1 MFFKIDCLQNLGV
14 TQKFEIREK
23 LNFKMCACTILERKT
38 HSPERPS
45 PKGVPKS
52 LAWREKAQKMNQVI
66 QWVLSDRKKR

>member
-1 MFFKIDCLQNLGV
+1 LLTELRGNP
-14 TQKFEIREK
+14 KFEIREK

-38 HSPERPS
+38 HSPKRPS

-66 QWVLSDRKKR
+66 QRVLSDRKKR

>member
-1 MFFKIDCLQNLGV
+1 LLTELRGNP
-14 TQKFEIREK
+14 KFEIREK

-52 LAWREKAQKMNQVI
+52 LASREKAQ
-66 QWVLSDRKKR
+66 